1 MARSPA
7 GLNQLLEWGW
17 ADFSPP
23 APPPGVRSGSVRLDA
38 LGDGFEELEN
48 RVLSPK
54 KAPGGPRK
62 WVFDIQRASAAET
75 RANLGAAE
83 RIRPASEDVR
93 GHAET

>member
-38 LGDGFEELEN
+38 LGDGFEELG
-48 RVLSPK
+48 S
-54 KAPGGPRK
+54 
-62 WVFDIQRASAAET
+62 I
-75 RANLGAAE
+75 LGE
-83 RIRPASEDVR
+83 LGSILGS
-93 GHAET
+93 G